1 MITYLIFV
9 FRVSF
14 LSDVDSKLMIVSFRN
29 QTLMYIAWTNYSPK
43 AAVKMN

>member
-1 MITYLIFV
+1 MIIYLLFV

-14 LSDVDSKLMIVSFRN
+14 LSDVDSKLLVVSFRN

-43 AAVKMN
+43 AAVKIN